1 MAEKTIKY
9 TVQIV
14 NENGEEEIVV
24 TSSRAIPGFPEFE
37 ESSFTAAFHKLEG
50 AILEASKDVNVKVT
64 GQYLSDGSK
73 KKSWKSNAGKAGQ
86 ILR

>member
-1 MAEKTIKY
+1 MGTIYALNLSNSKASASMTEKTIKH

-37 ESSFTAAFHKLEG
+37 ESGFAAAFH
-50 AILEASKDVNVKVT
+50 
-64 GQYLSDGSK
+64 
-73 KKSWKSNAGKAGQ
+73 SWKAPSWKPAKTSTSG
-86 ILR
+86 